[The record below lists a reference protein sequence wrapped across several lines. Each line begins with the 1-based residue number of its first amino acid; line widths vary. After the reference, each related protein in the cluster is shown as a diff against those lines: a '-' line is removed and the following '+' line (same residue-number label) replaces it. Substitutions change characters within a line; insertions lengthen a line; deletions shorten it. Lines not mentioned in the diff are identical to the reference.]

1 MSLETQ
7 SPPRAS
13 CMRRGQEAV
22 QDGSIV
28 HRAQNASLVSGCSGV
43 AHGLAVISQARM
55 LLPVSKAGCGTHA
68 KAILFCIAKG
78 LWQAYTVAG
87 NSQGRKRKKK
97 LGQSQAQRRP

>member
-7 SPPRAS
+7 SPQSLMCEEGPGGRAGWQYCTQS
-13 CMRRGQEAV
+13 TE
-22 QDGSIV
+22 
-28 HRAQNASLVSGCSGV
+28 ASLVFGCSGV

-55 LLPVSKAGCGTHA
+55 SLPVSKAGCGTHA